1 MKSKVCNRIECFAW
15 TPPNRYRNSCTALE
29 EVPEFGECPFFK
41 SKGQAKDEK
50 EAMRI
55 RAEYDEEYRQRLE
68 EYGIRFKKRGRS
80 NG

>member
-29 EVPEFGECPFFK
+29 DVPECDCPFFK
-41 SKGQAKDEK
+41 SKGQMKDER

-55 RAEYDEEYRQRLE
+55 RAEYDEAYRKTLE
-68 EYGIRFKKRGRS
+68 EYGVRFKKRGRA